1 MLEKIWES
9 GQEMLDYQNSQGSE
23 DEFFYPN
30 GKSVKIDPNTWYLVG
45 LDKYE
50 KNSIVFN
57 KKKGGFQ
64 DEKTN

>member
-9 GQEMLDYQNSQGSE
+9 GQEMLDYQNSQGGE

-45 LDKYE
+45 A
-50 KNSIVFN
+50 
-57 KKKGGFQ
+57 
-64 DEKTN
+64 

>member
-1 MLEKIWES
+1 MLGKIWES
-9 GQEMLDYQNSQGSE
+9 GQEMLDYQNSQGGESN
-23 DEFFYPN
+23 FSY
-30 GKSVKIDPNTWYLVG
+30 PNTWYLVG

-64 DEKTN
+64 DEETY

>member
-1 MLEKIWES
+1 MLEKIWEL
-9 GQEMLDYQNSQGSE
+9 GQEMLDYEESQGGESN
-23 DEFFYPN
+23 FSYPN

-57 KKKGGFQ
+57 KNKGGFQ
-64 DEKTN
+64 DEETH